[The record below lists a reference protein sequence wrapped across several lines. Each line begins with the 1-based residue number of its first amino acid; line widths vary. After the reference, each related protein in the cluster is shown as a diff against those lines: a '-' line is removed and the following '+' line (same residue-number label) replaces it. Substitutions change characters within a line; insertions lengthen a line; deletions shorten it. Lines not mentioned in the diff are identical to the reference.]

1 MSKYLQE
8 GDSASGSNFA
18 GNTTQAS
25 FLVEAAPECE
35 HFIGVRLS
43 PEKPSLF
50 GETLETL
57 TEILKEAGHPAFRA
71 RQVMDWLY
79 KKRVQALDEMSN
91 LPISLRQ
98 WLDANY
104 CIYPVRPVLDKR
116 SNDVTQKLLMEL
128 EDRSLIE
135 TVLIRA
141 PQEGVG
147 VDQSRK
153 TVCVS
158 IQVGCAYGCRFCA
171 SGLAGFKRNLLAS
184 EVVAQLMHICRME
197 DAHTARAE
205 ASIASFDNIVFM
217 GMGEPLANYD
227 ALVRTIKILNADW
240 GLHFGARRITV
251 STSGLAPQILKL
263 AEEGVAVRLAIS
275 LHGAT
280 NAVRDQIMP
289 INKKYPLEVLL
300 PAAKAFQEKHGRM
313 LTLEFI
319 LIEGINDS
327 LEQARELAKI
337 AYDLHAHVNC
347 IPYNKVEGLEWK
359 RPSIGRQDAFVKV
372 LREAG
377 VSVTIRREKG
387 HDINAACGQ
396 LRLKTEKAMAET
408 EPRPG
413 NPFGE
418 KPEVA

>member
-1 MSKYLQE
+1 
-8 GDSASGSNFA
+8 
-18 GNTTQAS
+18 
-25 FLVEAAPECE
+25 
-35 HFIGVRLS
+35 
-43 PEKPSLF
+43 
-50 GETLETL
+50 
-57 TEILKEAGHPAFRA
+57 
-71 RQVMDWLY
+71 
-79 KKRVQALDEMSN
+79 
-91 LPISLRQ
+91 
-98 WLDANY
+98 
-104 CIYPVRPVLDKR
+104 
-116 SNDVTQKLLMEL
+116 
-128 EDRSLIE
+128 
-135 TVLIRA
+135 
-141 PQEGVG
+141 
-147 VDQSRK
+147 
-153 TVCVS
+153 
-158 IQVGCAYGCRFCA
+158 
-171 SGLAGFKRNLLAS
+171 
-184 EVVAQLMHICRME
+184 ME
-197 DAHTARAE
+197 DAHTPRAE
-205 ASIASFDNIVFM
+205 EAIASFDNIVFM

-227 ALVRTIKILNADW
+227 ALVRTIKILNAEW

-280 NAVRDQIMP
+280 NEVRDQIMP

-327 LEQARELAKI
+327 LEQASELAKI

-396 LRLKTEKAMAET
+396 LRLKTEKAMAEA
-408 EPRPG
+408 EPQPG
-413 NPFGE
+413 DPF
-418 KPEVA
+418 A